1 MCCWPRNRV
10 ITPWHLPYQVDDSV
24 AFAREMR
31 KRHAPSIPC
40 ISAGQSM
47 GGLVATHLVLRGQ
60 DSWAGLILC
69 SAAIDAEW
77 NLVLRRA
84 QRSAAQLCRRR

>member
-1 MCCWPRNRV
+1 MAKDAVLLKWCGAE
-10 ITPWHLPYQVDDSV
+10 PWKQGHDTLAPAVQVDDSV

-47 GGLVATHLVLRGQ
+47 GGPGCNAPGTPR
-60 DSWAGLILC
+60 SGLLGRPYPLL
-69 SAAIDAEW
+69 S
-77 NLVLRRA
+77 
-84 QRSAAQLCRRR
+84 SH

>member
-1 MCCWPRNRV
+1 MAKDAVLLKWCGAE
-10 ITPWHLPYQVDDSV
+10 PWKQGHDTLAPAVQVDDSV

-47 GGLVATHLVLRGQ
+47 GGLVATHLVLRDQ
-60 DSWAGLILC
+60 DFWAGLILC

-77 NLVLRRA
+77 NLVLR
-84 QRSAAQLCRRR
+84 